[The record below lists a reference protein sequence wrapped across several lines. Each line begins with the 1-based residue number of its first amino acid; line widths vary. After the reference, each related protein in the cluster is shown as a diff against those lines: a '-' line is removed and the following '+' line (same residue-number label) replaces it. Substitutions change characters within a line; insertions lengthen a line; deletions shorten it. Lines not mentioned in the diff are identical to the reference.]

1 MYLWEYNQY
10 MKAYQQKIIDK
21 EKDIIKLGYYTA
33 YFNNSKK
40 AKSLNHYMKEI
51 DKVSI
56 STKKRDNSRLD
67 FAKKMYE
74 KINNI

>member
-21 EKDIIKLGYYTA
+21 EKDIIKLSYYTA

-40 AKSLNHYMKEI
+40 AKNLNHYMKEI
-51 DKVSI
+51 DKASTG
-56 STKKRDNSRLD
+56 TKKRDNNRLD
-67 FAKKMYE
+67 FAKKMYK